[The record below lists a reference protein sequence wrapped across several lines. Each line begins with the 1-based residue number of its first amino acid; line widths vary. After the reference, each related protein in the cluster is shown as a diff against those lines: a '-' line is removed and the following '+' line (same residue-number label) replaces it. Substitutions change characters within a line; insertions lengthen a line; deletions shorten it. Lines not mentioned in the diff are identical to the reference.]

1 MCHREQ
7 KEAKM
12 GFRSRVIA
20 GAVIMVSLAVCL
32 GGQAVAA
39 KIFGTVSDEDGNKLS
54 GVEVTVTNIDRN
66 AEAAATTGKKGT
78 FRFLALP
85 PGAYQV
91 SFDLEG
97 YQSYVAAGVRL
108 YAEQS
113 VTLRVKL
120 KKKNE
125 PEPSA

>member
-1 MCHREQ
+1 
-7 KEAKM
+7 M
-12 GFRSRVIA
+12 GFRNKVIV
-20 GAVIMVSLAVCL
+20 GIVFLVSLAVCL
-32 GGQAVAA
+32 GGQAVDA
-39 KIFGTVSDEDGNKLS
+39 KIFGTVRDENGEKLS

-66 AEAAATTGKKGT
+66 AETTAVTGKKGT

-85 PGAYQV
+85 PGSYQV

-108 YAEQS
+108 LAEQS
-113 VTLRVKL
+113 VTLKIKL
-120 KKKNE
+120 KKKND

>member
-1 MCHREQ
+1 
-7 KEAKM
+7 M
-12 GFRSRVIA
+12 GFRNRVIIVF
-20 GAVIMVSLAVCL
+20 VIMVSLAVCL
-32 GGQAVAA
+32 GGQAVDA
-39 KIFGTVSDEDGNKLS
+39 KIFGTVSEEDGEKLS

-66 AEAAATTGKKGT
+66 VETKATTGKKGT

-85 PGAYQV
+85 PGSYQV

-108 YAEQS
+108 YADQS

-125 PEPSA
+125 PDPAA